1 MTKKRNSPN
10 DLTFS
15 NPGIEPMKVL
25 EDFDV
30 YYKNNNS
37 ICWWKIDEETLIDP
51 PVELVKYVKDYFR
64 FSTNRLEKSRRFII
78 MSFIL
83 SALGKVNEEEECGL
97 IIDEEKAL
105 SVNVKGKKYS
115 GKIDFVI
122 GHSKV
127 IDEIP
132 DDSCIIVLEAKI
144 PKSFDKSIGQLMAQA
159 STTMRIRSQRAS
171 GSNKSPIFMIRTDG
185 NKWQFGKLR
194 LKTEDDVNNSK
205 SPVTEE
211 FIIQLSEE
219 LNLGPESKYN
229 VQIKEIFT
237 WVYMTLKNMHVSTP
251 RLNKNFKSLS
261 ILSIQPKV
269 ESLEIKTAV
278 NEYED
283 SKSSTGS

>member
-1 MTKKRNSPN
+1 MS
-10 DLTFS
+10 S
-15 NPGIEPMKVL
+15 N
-25 EDFDV
+25 
-30 YYKNNNS
+30 
-37 ICWWKIDEETLIDP
+37 
-51 PVELVKYVKDYFR
+51 
-64 FSTNRLEKSRRFII
+64 
-78 MSFIL
+78 
-83 SALGKVNEEEECGL
+83 
-97 IIDEEKAL
+97 
-105 SVNVKGKKYS
+105 
-115 GKIDFVI
+115 
-122 GHSKV
+122 
-127 IDEIP
+127 
-132 DDSCIIVLEAKI
+132 
-144 PKSFDKSIGQLMAQA
+144 
-159 STTMRIRSQRAS
+159 
-171 GSNKSPIFMIRTDG
+171 
-185 NKWQFGKLR
+185 FGKLR